1 MAVGRAERFRER
13 TPRIVAV
20 FGSDEATLRTVY
32 EIFALLELAWHDCYS
47 EVTPSDRVID
57 DVLLCSR
64 GTIEGLISAAHLAVI
79 DSRDVFVGASQI
91 RKENGG

>member
-1 MAVGRAERFRER
+1 M
-13 TPRIVAV
+13 VAV

-32 EIFALLELAWHDCYS
+32 EVFALLELAWHDCYS

-79 DSRDVFVGASQI
+79 DSRDLFVWAARI
-91 RKENGG
+91 REEDGS